1 MFVVRRQIESYQCKT
16 IHSYDTIRLL
26 CCVYSAKDDTIK
38 IWKSSNDAGELSV
51 SSTLE
56 FKSQDTDIPLP
67 DGPVPSEY
75 VSTVTD
81 TPIRPKIASSLY
93 QLPSLT
99 IAELSTV
106 STDHCGT
113 TRKLELS
120 LNFKLAQRRLYGMQ
134 VTWF

>member
-67 DGPVPSEY
+67 DGLNKDTPTPVPSSVLPY
-75 VSTVTD
+75 IAIDVSTVTVVQPEND
-81 TPIRPKIASSLY
+81 TLNPNSPENCQFRHFSRSKIPKLFEDISL
-93 QLPSLT
+93 
-99 IAELSTV
+99 
-106 STDHCGT
+106 
-113 TRKLELS
+113 
-120 LNFKLAQRRLYGMQ
+120 
-134 VTWF
+134 

>member
-67 DGPVPSEY
+67 DGLNKDTPTPVPSSALPY
-75 VSTVTD
+75 IAIDVSTVTVVQPEND
-81 TPIRPKIASSLY
+81 TLNPNSPENCQFRHFSRSKIPKLFEDISL
-93 QLPSLT
+93 
-99 IAELSTV
+99 
-106 STDHCGT
+106 
-113 TRKLELS
+113 
-120 LNFKLAQRRLYGMQ
+120 
-134 VTWF
+134 